1 MSRLLSRVG
10 AAALGSLMSGSLLVS
25 PVMAQQTV
33 TVGAIEILSGP
44 SAAYG
49 TAIKGGL
56 ELAMD
61 EINAAGGVLGG
72 KKLGLIV
79 EDSAGNKDQA
89 VNAAR
94 KLVGR
99 DKVPVVIGPT
109 LSNEMFAVGPVTN
122 DRKVVTIGTSTT
134 AKGITEI
141 GPFIFRTALP
151 ESDVVPV
158 TLKAAKDKFGVK
170 TIAMMYANDDAFS
183 KSGFDLMKAAAEQ
196 LD

>member
-1 MSRLLSRVG
+1 MAMNAGRNLMSRLLSTVG
-10 AAALGSLMSGSLLVS
+10 AIALGSLLAT

-56 ELAMD
+56 ELALD

-72 KKLGLIV
+72 KKISLIV

-94 KLVGR
+94 KLVGQQ
-99 DKVPVVIGPT
+99 KVPVVIGPT
-109 LSNEMFAVGPVTN
+109 LSNE
-122 DRKVVTIGTSTT
+122 
-134 AKGITEI
+134 
-141 GPFIFRTALP
+141 
-151 ESDVVPV
+151 
-158 TLKAAKDKFGVK
+158 
-170 TIAMMYANDDAFS
+170 
-183 KSGFDLMKAAAEQ
+183 
-196 LD
+196 

>member
-1 MSRLLSRVG
+1 MSRLLSTVG
-10 AAALGSLMSGSLLVS
+10 AIALGSFVGGSLLAT

-72 KKLGLIV
+72 KKITLII

-94 KLVGR
+94 KLIGR

-122 DRKVVTIGTSTT
+122 DRKVVTVGTSTT

-141 GPFIFRTALP
+141 GPYIFRTSLP
-151 ESDVVPV
+151 EIRCRAGHAEDGKREVRRQDHRHDVRQRRR
-158 TLKAAKDKFGVK
+158 LQQIG
-170 TIAMMYANDDAFS
+170 
-183 KSGFDLMKAAAEQ
+183 L
-196 LD
+196 

>member
-10 AAALGSLMSGSLLVS
+10 AVALGSLMGASLLAS

-61 EINAAGGVLGG
+61 EINTAGGVLGG
-72 KKLGLIV
+72 KKLALIV

-109 LSNEMFAVGPVTN
+109 SLRAAL
-122 DRKVVTIGTSTT
+122 T
-134 AKGITEI
+134 A
-141 GPFIFRTALP
+141 
-151 ESDVVPV
+151 
-158 TLKAAKDKFGVK
+158 
-170 TIAMMYANDDAFS
+170 
-183 KSGFDLMKAAAEQ
+183 
-196 LD
+196 